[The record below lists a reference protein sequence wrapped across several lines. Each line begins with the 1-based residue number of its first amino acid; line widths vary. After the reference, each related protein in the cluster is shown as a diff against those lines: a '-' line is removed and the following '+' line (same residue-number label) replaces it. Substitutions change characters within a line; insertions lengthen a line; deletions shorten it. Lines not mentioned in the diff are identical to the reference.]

1 MHNMTKGKLGPT
13 LAEAKALLV
22 EDRDF
27 LRPRVQ
33 AAWGRDDRSA
43 GRRDGRT
50 DAGTARR
57 PKRLYERTL
66 ITRVGKLELRVP
78 QDRQGRF
85 STEPVE
91 RCQRSA
97 KALVAALVEM

>member
-33 AAWGRDDRSA
+33 AA
-43 GRRDGRT
+43 
-50 DAGTARR
+50 
-57 PKRLYERTL
+57 
-66 ITRVGKLELRVP
+66 
-78 QDRQGRF
+78 
-85 STEPVE
+85 
-91 RCQRSA
+91 
-97 KALVAALVEM
+97 